1 MLTAIPMS
9 PDPLNLPYGYGG
21 SLRATPCRCFHAMR
35 LYTCH
40 RPATLA
46 ACWHRCVLHPL
57 RAKASCRLVRVRW
70 LQGIVV
76 SPAPFSLRRR
86 LCICSFTWG
95 CCSNSRLPWLGCRA
109 TSTTHGYSPARLP
122 PVPIAS
128 SAAFLRAPAP
138 LPATTE
144 PGNLLYLGY
153 RQDTGLVIPHPSPAP
168 GGAQY
173 SPHLPHQGRRVLP
186 LPPCLEQIKG

>member
-1 MLTAIPMS
+1 
-9 PDPLNLPYGYGG
+9 
-21 SLRATPCRCFHAMR
+21 LRATPCRCFHAMR

-46 ACWHRCVLHPL
+46 ARWHRCALHTL
-57 RAKASCRLVRVRW
+57 RGKASCRLVRVRC
-70 LQGIVV
+70 LKGIVV

-86 LCICSFTWG
+86 LCICSFAKG
-95 CCSNSRLPWLGCRA
+95 YCNSSGLPWLGCRA
-109 TSTTHGYSPARLP
+109 TSTTHGYSPAHQP

-138 LPATTE
+138 LPAATE
-144 PGNLLYLGY
+144 PGNLLPGGH

-168 GGAQY
+168 GGA
-173 SPHLPHQGRRVLP
+173 PRVGTYPP
-186 LPPCLEQIKG
+186 LLATLTASRGGGCYPCLPIWCK